1 MSFPQA
7 HSKSPWLP
15 GGQSY
20 GDSNPGVP
28 VAMHPP
34 RPELGGAEICPPPG
48 DSLGLSMLET
58 QQPGDFPSL
67 LPLMTLAKMLPRS
80 GPRPWHQSYFC
91 EKPSIVPKAERGQ
104 DRRALVTDEKTEVQR
119 DKVTCPRSHS
129 WAGGEVGPG
138 VLILLTWS

>member
-7 HSKSPWLP
+7 HAKSPWLP

-34 RPELGGAEICPPPG
+34 RPELGGAEICPPVG
-48 DSLGLSMLET
+48 DSLGPSTLET

-80 GPRPWHQSYFC
+80 GP
-91 EKPSIVPKAERGQ
+91 
-104 DRRALVTDEKTEVQR
+104 D
-119 DKVTCPRSHS
+119 
-129 WAGGEVGPG
+129 PG
-138 VLILLTWS
+138 TNHTSVNSPL